1 MAGPPPQSAPAQS
14 KLELRA
20 EALRR
25 RAEAARR
32 AGGAASIAVAE
43 RAASVLG
50 LQQHGAA
57 GIIAGYRPLPGE
69 LDPWPLMERLAA
81 RGRKLA
87 LPRMVGRD
95 RPLAFHA
102 WAPGAPLVRGAFKVM
117 EPPAEAPKVRPA
129 VVLVPLVAFDG
140 RGHRLG
146 YGAGFYDRTL
156 AALRADGGPPVLAVG
171 LAFAAQR
178 VEAVPVEP
186 FDVPL
191 DLVVTERGVVRGG
204 GP

>member
-1 MAGPPPQSAPAQS
+1 MAGPPPRSAPAQS
-14 KLELRA
+14 KPELRA

-25 RAEAARR
+25 RAEAACRL
-32 AGGAASIAVAE
+32 GGAASVAVAE
-43 RAASVLG
+43 RAASVLLG
-50 LQQHGAA
+50 PHGAA
-57 GIIAGYRPLPGE
+57 GTVAGYWPLPDE
-69 LDPWPLMERLAA
+69 LDPWPLMERLGAE
-81 RGRKLA
+81 GRALA

-95 RPLAFHA
+95 RPLVFHA

-178 VEAVPVEP
+178 VGAVPVEP
-186 FDVPL
+186 FDVAL
-191 DLVVTERGVVRGG
+191 DMVVTELGVVRGG
-204 GP
+204 DS